1 MVFGKAG
8 GFGASVALS
17 GLDGSNG
24 FKLSG
29 LADNDYA
36 GRSVSAAGDVN
47 GDGFDDLIIG
57 AFRADEGGTD
67 RGAGYVIFGKAGG
80 FDASV
85 ALSTLNGTNGFKLS
99 GVADSDRAGRSVSAA
114 GDVNGD
120 GFADLLIGAYAADE
134 GGTDRGAAYVI
145 FGKAGGF
152 GASVALSSLDGSN
165 GFKLSGVANGDSG
178 GFSISAAGDV
188 NGDGFADLIIG
199 AYNADEGGTNRGA
212 GYVVFGKAGGFG
224 ASVALSGLDGSN
236 GFKLSGIADNDFGG
250 TSVSAAGDVNGDS
263 FADLIISALRADE
276 GGTDRGATYVVF
288 GGPSGEFIDPTFSA
302 DFRTATW
309 TDVDGDLVT
318 LKVSKGTLDAG
329 NFKLLAKST
338 ADDRAQLL
346 ALNLAAEFD
355 GADIT
360 LTAKRAGG
368 GNGKV
373 NLGHLNAFNVDL
385 GKVTVSGDL
394 GQIFVG
400 DGADDP
406 ALKSLTLGSLGVFGG
421 LTQDTGGGVFSAVVG
436 PVGAVKI
443 AGDVKGAQFFAFDA
457 ATAGT
462 GKIASVT
469 IGGSL
474 IGGSVRFSGALAAAG
489 SLGPVKIGGDLIGGS
504 GIASGNLQAPSL
516 TSLIIGGD
524 LRGSASEEGGTVF
537 IQGGAG
543 KVTIGGSIIGGGGAA
558 SGRLFISGSLDS
570 LTIGGSL
577 IGGGGDSSGEAN
589 AVGGIGNVTIGGSQ
603 IGGKGVFSGSLTVG
617 GSIGKV
623 VIKRDQI
630 GGEGIA
636 SGLIFAS
643 NAGANIA
650 SVTIGGDARGG
661 NAAFSGGIAA
671 GGTLGPVSI
680 KGNVIGT
687 AEQAYLIRGSGPLTG
702 TKSVAIASV
711 KVGGDFEHALILA
724 GYGNNNTPT
733 NGHAQIGAISVG
745 GDWIASSV
753 TAGLLTRAGATD
765 ALGVFGNGDDVF
777 INAGPA
783 GVIASIASITIKG
796 RAVGSQ
802 ETGDHFGI
810 VAEQIGTVT
819 VGGVKLSLTPGK
831 SNDLAGIKLGTTPDF
846 IIREVA

>member
-1 MVFGKAG
+1 M
-8 GFGASVALS
+8 
-17 GLDGSNG
+17 
-24 FKLSG
+24 
-29 LADNDYA
+29 
-36 GRSVSAAGDVN
+36 
-47 GDGFDDLIIG
+47 
-57 AFRADEGGTD
+57 
-67 RGAGYVIFGKAGG
+67 
-80 FDASV
+80 
-85 ALSTLNGTNGFKLS
+85 
-99 GVADSDRAGRSVSAA
+99 
-114 GDVNGD
+114 
-120 GFADLLIGAYAADE
+120 
-134 GGTDRGAAYVI
+134 
-145 FGKAGGF
+145 
-152 GASVALSSLDGSN
+152 
-165 GFKLSGVANGDSG
+165 
-178 GFSISAAGDV
+178 
-188 NGDGFADLIIG
+188 
-199 AYNADEGGTNRGA
+199 
-212 GYVVFGKAGGFG
+212 
-224 ASVALSGLDGSN
+224 ALSGLDGSN
-236 GFKLSGIADNDFGG
+236 GFKLSGIADNDLVG

-263 FADLIISALRADE
+263 FADLIIGALRADE
-276 GGTDRGATYVVF
+276 GGTDRGAGYVVF

-302 DFRTATW
+302 DFKTATW

-329 NFKLLAKST
+329 NFQLLAKST
-338 ADDRAQLL
+338 ADNRAQLL
-346 ALNLAAEFD
+346 GLGVGTTIGSVSEFD

-368 GNGKV
+368 GDGKV
-373 NLGHLNAFNVDL
+373 NLGEFNAANTDL
-385 GKVTVSGDL
+385 GKVTISGDL
-394 GQIFVG
+394 GRIFVG
-400 DGADDP
+400 DADDGA

-421 LTQDTGGGVFSAVVG
+421 LTQDTGGGVFSGVVG

-443 AGDVKGAQFFAFDA
+443 AGDVKGAQFVAQNA
-457 ATAGT
+457 VALGS

-474 IGGSVRFSGALAAAG
+474 IGGSVRVSGVIGASG
-489 SLGPVKIGGDLIGGS
+489 TLGPVKIGGDILGGTAF
-504 GIASGNLQAPSL
+504 ASGFLEAAGL
-516 TSLIIGGD
+516 TSLTIAGEMRGSSGEFSGAVVIGGN
-524 LRGSASEEGGTVF
+524 V
-537 IQGGAG
+537 G
-543 KVTIGGSIIGGGGAA
+543 KVTIGGSLIGGGGGA
-558 SGRLFISGSLDS
+558 SGRLFVSGSLDS

-577 IGGGGDSSGEAN
+577 IGGGGESSGEAN
-589 AVGGIGNVTIGGSQ
+589 AFGGIGNVTIGGSQ
-603 IGGKGVFSGSLTVG
+603 IGGSGFFSGALNVG

-630 GGEGIA
+630 GGDGIA

-661 NAAFSGGIAA
+661 DADFSGGILA

-680 KGNVIGT
+680 KGDVIGT
-687 AEQAYLIRGSGPLTG
+687 AEQAYVIRGSGPLTG
-702 TKSVAIASV
+702 TKSIAIASV

-765 ALGVFGNGDDVF
+765 ALGFFGDGDDVF

-802 ETGDHFGI
+802 ETGDRFGI
-810 VAEQIGTVT
+810 VAEQIGAVT

-831 SNDLAGIKLGTTPDF
+831 SNDLAGIKLGPTPDF